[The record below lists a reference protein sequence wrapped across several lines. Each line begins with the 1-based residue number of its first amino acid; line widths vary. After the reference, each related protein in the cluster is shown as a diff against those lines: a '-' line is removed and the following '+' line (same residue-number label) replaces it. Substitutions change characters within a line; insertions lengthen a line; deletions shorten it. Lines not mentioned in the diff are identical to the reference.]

1 MTRFFKRTARAFGR
15 EDGNA
20 TVEFVVVL
28 PILFSIFM
36 MSFESGLLMI
46 RSILLERATDLTM
59 RELRLGNLITI
70 KPDGE
75 VVQPDSGKLKDEICS
90 RTVIINDCRNSI
102 RIELQPVSQVTWAL
116 PSAAANCVDRDVPIQ
131 VVETFEVGSQ
141 NELMLVRVCVLQRAI
156 FPTLGLGDDRAF
168 VGLGEGLTNT
178 DAESAGF
185 GEYGLVATSTFVNE
199 PS

>member
-1 MTRFFKRTARAFGR
+1 MITRFTRTARAFGR

-20 TVEFVVVL
+20 TVEFCIVL

-36 MSFESGLLMI
+36 MSFEAGLLMM

-59 RELRLGNLITI
+59 RELRLGNY
-70 KPDGE
+70 PN
-75 VVQPDSGKLKDEICS
+75 PDSDLLKAEICS
-90 RTVIINDCRNSI
+90 RTVIVNNCADSI
-102 RIELQPVSQVTWAL
+102 RIELQPVSQVTWAM
-116 PSAAANCVDRDVPIQ
+116 PAAATDCQDRDVAIQ
-131 VVETFEVGSQ
+131 IPETFDAGSQ

-156 FPTLGLGDDRAF
+156 FPTLGLGDDSAF
-168 VGLGEGLTNT
+168 IGLGEGLVDNNP
-178 DAESAGF
+178 GY

>member
-1 MTRFFKRTARAFGR
+1 MKRFLKRASRAFGR

-36 MSFESGLLMI
+36 MSFESGLLMM

-59 RELRLGNLITI
+59 RELRLGNFEN
-70 KPDGE
+70 PDVE
-75 VVQPDSGKLKDEICS
+75 MLKAEICD
-90 RTVIINDCRNSI
+90 RTVIINNCNASI

-116 PSAAANCVDRDVPIQ
+116 PAAAAQCVDRDEEIQ
-131 VVETFEVGSQ
+131 IPEQFDAGSQ
-141 NELMLVRVCVLQRAI
+141 NQLMLVRVCVLQRAI
-156 FPTLGLGDDRAF
+156 FPTLGLGDNRAF
-168 VGLGEGLTNT
+168 VGLGEGLVENNP
-178 DAESAGF
+178 GY

>member
-1 MTRFFKRTARAFGR
+1 MITRFKRTVRAFGR

-20 TVEFVVVL
+20 TVEFCVVL

-36 MSFESGLLMI
+36 MSFEAGLLMM
-46 RSILLERATDLTM
+46 RSVLLERATDLTM
-59 RELRLGNLITI
+59 RELRLGNFVN
-70 KPDGE
+70 PDVE
-75 VVQPDSGKLKDEICS
+75 MLKGEICD
-90 RTVIINDCRNSI
+90 RTVIITDCEASI

-116 PSAAANCVDRDVPIQ
+116 PPTPTQCQDRDEEIQ
-131 VVETFEVGSQ
+131 IPETFDAGSQ

-156 FPTLGLGDDRAF
+156 FPTLGLGDDSAF
-168 VGLGEGLTNT
+168 VGLGEGLVENNP
-178 DAESAGF
+178 GY